1 MRRRRHIGSRLPLRA
16 AGRWTWPRGHRG
28 AGPWSGSPAPE
39 SARSHGAEP
48 TACPFLLS
56 PLSCLSQKGR
66 LRPREA
72 QEPPGHVGPA
82 PGRHWPPAG
91 KGHPGS
97 CWGGGRGFCVGR
109 VVGGGGGSDFTS
121 WRQLLRHRQGRPGR
135 VPPAEGP
142 RGGPGRP
149 APRRILGGFSR
160 GTSATR
166 CLGSRV
172 AAWVGSRPPP
182 LGKSSVGPRGGG
194 GGGAGAQK
202 AEDKDMG
209 TMSPLSPPQPG
220 SGQAAWGGARGLM
233 VAGSG
238 AQPGGDPSLSPQK
251 PPPAW
256 RELRPPHQD
265 SRGNGGGHPED
276 GATNGST
283 AAVWGWRGAGR
294 SRCLRL
300 QPPPAPSRRRL
311 GAPGGRKRL
320 RAAGHVPCCWPR
332 VRPAEGA
339 RGAGRVIGRA
349 QPTGRGTGSP
359 QPRGDPG
366 KTGGS
371 WGWVA
376 RGPLGAL
383 LRGRWPRAPS
393 AFPAPWQGPGSQG
406 GGPGWAG
413 QGGLSLSQG
422 RGDPVS
428 GNAGPLPP
436 PRLTCTEARPLL
448 AGSAS
453 TSCLWDTRVHT
464 RPSPAPR
471 LGHSAGRRS
480 PTPDELTLRR

>member
-1 MRRRRHIGSRLPLRA
+1 MRLGVRRRRHIGSRLPLRA

-220 SGQAAWGGARGLM
+220 SGQAAWGGARGPM

-238 AQPGGDPSLSPQK
+238 RRPLPG
-251 PPPAW
+251 PAEAPA
-256 RELRPPHQD
+256 RMA
-265 SRGNGGGHPED
+265 G
-276 GATNGST
+276 T
-283 AAVWGWRGAGR
+283 AASSPGLAGE
-294 SRCLRL
+294 
-300 QPPPAPSRRRL
+300 RRR
-311 GAPGGRKRL
+311 
-320 RAAGHVPCCWPR
+320 
-332 VRPAEGA
+332 
-339 RGAGRVIGRA
+339 
-349 QPTGRGTGSP
+349 
-359 QPRGDPG
+359 
-366 KTGGS
+366 
-371 WGWVA
+371 
-376 RGPLGAL
+376 
-383 LRGRWPRAPS
+383 PS
-393 AFPAPWQGPGSQG
+393 
-406 GGPGWAG
+406 
-413 QGGLSLSQG
+413 
-422 RGDPVS
+422 
-428 GNAGPLPP
+428 
-436 PRLTCTEARPLL
+436 
-448 AGSAS
+448 
-453 TSCLWDTRVHT
+453 
-464 RPSPAPR
+464 
-471 LGHSAGRRS
+471 
-480 PTPDELTLRR
+480 

>member
-16 AGRWTWPRGHRG
+16 TGRWTWPRGHRG

-172 AAWVGSRPPP
+172 AARVGSRPPP

-220 SGQAAWGGARGLM
+220 SGQAAWGGVRGPM

-238 AQPGGDPSLSPQK
+238 AQPGGDPSLSPHGGNCGLL
-251 PPPAW
+251 A
-256 RELRPPHQD
+256 RTRGGTEAAILRMEPRWQHS
-265 SRGNGGGHPED
+265 SRVGLAGGGTLLVPAAPAPACPEP
-276 GATNGST
+276 T
-283 AAVWGWRGAGR
+283 A
-294 SRCLRL
+294 SRC
-300 QPPPAPSRRRL
+300 P
-311 GAPGGRKRL
+311 
-320 RAAGHVPCCWPR
+320 
-332 VRPAEGA
+332 
-339 RGAGRVIGRA
+339 
-349 QPTGRGTGSP
+349 
-359 QPRGDPG
+359 
-366 KTGGS
+366 
-371 WGWVA
+371 WG
-376 RGPLGAL
+376 P
-383 LRGRWPRAPS
+383 
-393 AFPAPWQGPGSQG
+393 
-406 GGPGWAG
+406 
-413 QGGLSLSQG
+413 
-422 RGDPVS
+422 
-428 GNAGPLPP
+428 
-436 PRLTCTEARPLL
+436 
-448 AGSAS
+448 
-453 TSCLWDTRVHT
+453 
-464 RPSPAPR
+464 
-471 LGHSAGRRS
+471 
-480 PTPDELTLRR
+480 